1 MGKTRER
8 LTYYCFECF
17 IIERNSSPF
26 IGSGWRWG
34 HHFMLVAFEGSDVS
48 LGVVTSRLCCLAF
61 RPELC
66 VSTAE
71 PR

>member
-26 IGSGWRWG
+26 IGSGHR
-34 HHFMLVAFEGSDVS
+34 FMLVAFEGSNVS
-48 LGVVTSRLCCLAF
+48 LGVLTSRLCCLAF